1 MWMLDTDTVSYTMRN
16 RPAGV
21 RRQFESRNKADLAI
35 SSIVLAELLYGA
47 ARRENAAAIRGQ
59 INLLVQGITLLAWD
73 AEAAAHFAEIRL
85 ALDSVGTPLAAQD
98 LMIAAHARSL
108 DAVLVTNNRKHF
120 RRVPGLKLEN
130 WI

>member
-59 INLLVQGITLLAWD
+59 INLLVQGVTLLAWD

-108 DAVLVTNNRKHF
+108 DAVLVTNNQKHF

>member
-47 ARRENAAAIRGQ
+47 ARRENAAAIRRQ
-59 INLLVQGITLLAWD
+59 IELLVQGVTLLAWD

-108 DAVLVTNNRKHF
+108 DAVLVTNNQKHF